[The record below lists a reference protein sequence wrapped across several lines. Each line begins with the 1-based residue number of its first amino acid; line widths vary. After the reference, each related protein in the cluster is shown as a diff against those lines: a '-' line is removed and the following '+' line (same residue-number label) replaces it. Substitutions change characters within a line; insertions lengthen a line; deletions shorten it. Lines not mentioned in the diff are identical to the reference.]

1 MCVPR
6 WAHTQDA
13 QNEAEA
19 PEEELRPGR
28 GPGKSMGSSLGLNR
42 DSKARPSASSLR
54 EP

>member
-6 WAHTQDA
+6 WAHTHGA

-28 GPGKSMGSSLGLNR
+28 GPGKSTGSSLGLDC
-42 DSKARPSASSLR
+42 DSDARPSASSLC